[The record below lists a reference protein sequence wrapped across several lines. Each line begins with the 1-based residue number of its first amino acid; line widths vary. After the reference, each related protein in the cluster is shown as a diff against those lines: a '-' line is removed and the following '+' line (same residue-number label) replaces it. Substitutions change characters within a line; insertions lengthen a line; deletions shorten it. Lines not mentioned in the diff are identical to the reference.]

1 MRNQSGP
8 LPRCGDSCAPQAPQ
22 NAPRGTTDPHTGQV
36 TDGAGRGGDTDSLL
50 IAESP
55 VVLPRHQPLSSATTL
70 NIE

>member
-8 LPRCGDSCAPQAPQ
+8 LPRRGDRCAPQAPQ
-22 NAPRGTTDPHTGQV
+22 NAPWGTTVPHTGQV
-36 TDGAGRGGDTDSLL
+36 TDGAARGGDTDSPL

-55 VVLPRHQPLSSATTL
+55 VVLLHNQPLSSATTL